1 MHLLKLPEYGNT
13 SAVSTD
19 HKSFRFTFRLW
30 KFNAPKQRIKK
41 AVVDFIKLPDH
52 IFLENF
58 LRFSKMGNGISLYT
72 DDLIRNLLCKV
83 NYGNEKFHR
92 YLTHF
97 AIRDLRLVML
107 ILISPYI
114 QIRFSFRL
122 FFSMFFPDNSLIDFQ
137 AFIIDGFFS
146 FSDIQTAPFDLFSI
160 KNRFFP

>member
-19 HKSFRFTFRLW
+19 HKSFRFPFRLW

-83 NYGNEKFHR
+83 NFMKRH
-92 YLTHF
+92 
-97 AIRDLRLVML
+97 
-107 ILISPYI
+107 
-114 QIRFSFRL
+114 
-122 FFSMFFPDNSLIDFQ
+122 DNSYL
-137 AFIIDGFFS
+137 
-146 FSDIQTAPFDLFSI
+146 LFLRHI
-160 KNRFFP
+160 PKNR